1 MTHTYEST
9 VQAETGELPQV
20 QSQLGLYVRPDLKTI
35 ENLKVAME
43 YILYRTRSTKQS
55 HSCGQV

>member
-1 MTHTYEST
+1 MAHTYEST

-20 QSQLGLYVRPDLKTI
+20 QSQLGLYVRAGLKTI
-35 ENLKVAME
+35 VHVKVAIE
-43 YILYRTRSTKQS
+43 YLLYRARSTEQS